1 MADGYR
7 IQHNPR
13 EAPERKEVI
22 TQYGRV
28 MTIGASEEGEGAKGR
43 LGMSY
48 QELGLIPNPGGEN
61 GPNPGGTMWK
71 HNRNHA
77 DKPGESFHLEGTYIG
92 KSIVI
97 KGELSGSENV
107 RVAGAV
113 EGYVKLLEGS
123 FTIEPEGRVHGDVE
137 AQTIV
142 VHGRVEGNLFGG
154 KRIDLKGSAVL
165 VGDIHTV
172 RIAIEEGASLKG
184 SVQVQKDIPTLQLK
198 KAG

>member
-1 MADGYR
+1 M
-7 IQHNPR
+7 
-13 EAPERKEVI
+13 
-22 TQYGRV
+22 
-28 MTIGASEEGEGAKGR
+28 
-43 LGMSY
+43 GMSY
-48 QELGLIPNPGGEN
+48 QEFGADPQFQAEKTAR
-61 GPNPGGTMWK
+61 NPGGTMWK
-71 HNRNHA
+71 HNRNHE